1 MWPKL
6 FFSNRLLFSAGA
18 LLGVTGVVF
27 GAYGSHGLAVD
38 AARLASWATAVQYQ
52 LIHALVL
59 LVLGVWSLVRPGRL
73 LLLAGG
79 LLIAGVV
86 LFSGSIYALVL
97 TRLSWLGP
105 VTPLGGLCLI
115 AGWLV
120 ILLHSVRGD
129 TP

>member
-1 MWPKL
+1 M

>member
-1 MWPKL
+1 MS
-6 FFSNRLLFSAGA
+6 FSNRLLFSAGA

-38 AARLASWATAVQYQ
+38 AARLASWGTAVQYQ

-105 VTPLGGLCLI
+105 VTPVGGLCLI

>member
-1 MWPKL
+1 M
-6 FFSNRLLFSAGA
+6 FFSTRLLFSAGA

-79 LLIAGVV
+79 LLIAGVL